1 MSDQVL
7 FSTKTHE
14 YKVWYEHW
22 WIAWMVAVTKNIS
35 YSLLFLIR
43 NATKWSKVQNMK
55 SFIHYH

>member
-22 WIAWMVAVTKNIS
+22 WIAWIGAVTKNIS
-35 YSLLFLIR
+35 KS
-43 NATKWSKVQNMK
+43 TKWSKVQNMK
-55 SFIHYH
+55 SYIHCH